1 MVAYGVESL
10 RTVLWTSAQAL
21 RPIARIRV
29 PVSDG
34 RLLAALH
41 RNSEVMA
48 GAQVDG
54 MVVVTARV
62 EARSLG
68 QLRREGV
75 SGEIEP

>member
-1 MVAYGVESL
+1 M
-10 RTVLWTSAQAL
+10 
-21 RPIARIRV
+21 